1 MDAREFEQIVD
12 AFYRDLYRFALSLT
26 RNPDDASDLTQQ
38 TFATFAQKQDDLRD
52 RARCK
57 SWLFTTL
64 YRDFLRQG
72 ARAQKI
78 VSMEP
83 ETLEI
88 HAPPV
93 AASGAASA
101 EHREILDTLLGL
113 EEPYRAVLSLFY
125 LEDYSYKDI
134 AAILDIPLGTVMS
147 RIARA
152 KEALRAAMK
161 SSAG

>member
-72 ARAQKI
+72 ARSQKI

-83 ETLEI
+83 ESLEI

-93 AASGAASA
+93 AAAGAASA

-113 EEPYRAVLSLFY
+113 DEPYRAVLSLFY

-134 AAILDIPLGTVMS
+134 AAILDVPLGTVMS

>member
-52 RARCK
+52 RARCN

-72 ARAQKI
+72 ARSQKI
-78 VSMEP
+78 VAMEP

-93 AASGAASA
+93 AATGSASA
-101 EHREILDTLLGL
+101 EHREILDILLGL
-113 EEPYRAVLSLFY
+113 EEPHRAVLSLFY

-161 SSAG
+161 TSAG